1 MEEALSFFR
10 AFEAWIYLL
19 LGLGGLI
26 YIRKFILA
34 WEELRGAGF
43 GLERESAQT
52 RLNQSASVLVLLLAM
67 AVTEFVLVTFVA
79 PAVPGA
85 SPLPTPTLNILA
97 TPTTTLP
104 ASTSQAP
111 GEQPTATAPLL
122 SLPAAA
128 NCPAG
133 QIAITSPIQGEEV
146 SGIVEVKGSA
156 DIPNFGFYKFEM
168 KRPDETTWL
177 TLLAGNTPVKDGDLG
192 LWDTRRLPSG
202 EYQLGLVVSD
212 NQGSASEP
220 CIVQVR
226 VTAPPDETTSP

>member
-26 YIRKFILA
+26 YLRKFILA

-43 GLERESAQT
+43 GLERESAQS

-67 AVTEFVLVTFVA
+67 AVTEFVLVTFVT

-104 ASTSQAP
+104 ASTPEVP
-111 GEQPTATAPLL
+111 GEQPTATVPLL
-122 SLPAAA
+122 SLPVDT

-133 QIAITSPIQGEEV
+133 QIAITSPVEGQEV

-156 DIPNFGFYKFEM
+156 DIPDFGFYKFEM
-168 KRPDETTWL
+168 KRPDETSWL
-177 TLLAGNTPVKDGDLG
+177 TLLAGNTPVQDGDLG
-192 LWDTRRLPSG
+192 LWDTRRLSPG
-202 EYQLGLVVSD
+202 EYQLGLVVSN

-220 CIVQVR
+220 CVVQVR
-226 VTAPPDETTSP
+226 VTQPANETANP